1 MWKNPYAIATEI
13 KHAIR
18 LYCEGQDGLR
28 IEDRFGKAVKMIG
41 YAMRMEA
48 QCNVQIVL
56 SEEYDCNN
64 TLYSAKYAAAI
75 VEKGEPT
82 DYVLMPTLTW
92 DVDEGKSALLNL
104 AEWFEDIAEGG
115 VS

>member
-1 MWKNPYAIATEI
+1 MVSKCAMSSKLPAIAS
-13 KHAIR
+13 
-18 LYCEGQDGLR
+18 Y
-28 IEDRFGKAVKMIG
+28 
-41 YAMRMEA
+41 
-48 QCNVQIVL
+48 
-56 SEEYDCNN
+56 